1 MDITEII
8 KKSIKYPTS
17 NIKLYLLFGVLIV
30 LTNLKFFTG
39 PTTQHKLLIV
49 GIIFS
54 LIAFISYLLVSGFDI
69 LVIKEGIKKSDEL
82 PKMNFTKQLIN
93 GAKSMII
100 AVIYFII
107 PLTISIIIAFLMN
120 LPQKI
125 NELITASQTSIL
137 GTSSTNGTVTPIN
150 PTMLQSVPNADAIL
164 TSLGIFA
171 LIVILLVI
179 IFGIFYTIGKCRLAN
194 DESMKSALNI
204 PKVIED
210 FKKIGFVKFI
220 ATYIIMVII
229 IFAILFV
236 CEFILGFIGI
246 LLTGIS
252 LESILTGMS
261 LKTSYVIGFITFL
274 LINPYVY
281 LFQSQTLGLLY
292 SDRE

>member
-204 PKVIED
+204 PEVIED